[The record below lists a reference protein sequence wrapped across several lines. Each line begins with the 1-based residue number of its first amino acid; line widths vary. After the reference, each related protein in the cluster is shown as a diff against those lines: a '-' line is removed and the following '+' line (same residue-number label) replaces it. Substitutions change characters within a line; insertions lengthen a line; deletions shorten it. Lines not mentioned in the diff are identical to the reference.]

1 MNVEAM
7 IASLSQADRRNALE
21 LLWAS
26 LERDSD
32 AYTPPDWHGAV
43 LAERLANPAA
53 GPAMPVHE
61 AMDAVRNRVN
71 ARRTST

>member
-1 MNVEAM
+1 MTVETI

-32 AYTPPDWHGAV
+32 AYTPPDWHGTL
-43 LAERLANPAA
+43 LAERLANPSSE
-53 GPAMPVHE
+53 PAMPVRE
-61 AMDAVRNRVN
+61 AMDAVRNRVD
-71 ARRTST
+71 ARRTSS